1 MCWIG
6 FYSSVPCGERCPHW
20 WRGHGSHWQSWMQPD
35 WTQTHSDHTGVPHS
49 QRSAF
54 LCINDITLTLG
65 TSSLTL
71 RTNFH
76 FWLLKLFIFE
86 KKGWRILDSISLYRE
101 SLDSTSL
108 FWELYPSVADFCG
121 ENKEFVCFMGSLW
134 LATSLVIEFLNR
146 WDYAAKRT
154 FGVFRPIWRNL
165 CQIWQ

>member
-1 MCWIG
+1 MRG
-6 FYSSVPCGERCPHW
+6 EVPPLMTRTWFTLAELDATWLDTNSLRPH
-20 WRGHGSHWQSWMQPD
+20 GC
-35 WTQTHSDHTGVPHS
+35 
-49 QRSAF
+49 A
-54 LCINDITLTLG
+54 TLSKICFPLHKWYH
-65 TSSLTL
+65 
-71 RTNFH
+71 TNFGNFFTNFGNQLSFLAVKIVH
-76 FWLLKLFIFE
+76 FWQ
-86 KKGWRILDSISLYRE
+86 KGWRILDSISLYRE

-121 ENKEFVCFMGSLW
+121 ENKKFVCFMGSLW